1 MVSPQKRY
9 RRRSESATL
18 SGRSSTCSKRSVGSY
33 MASNKI
39 KRPLVCRK
47 CGREGEFVYEK
58 TSTGSKGPRIN
69 HESLT
74 PGFRFKDTGYAV
86 TATIVCNK
94 CNEVVFP
101 YSNN

>member
-1 MVSPQKRY
+1 
-9 RRRSESATL
+9 
-18 SGRSSTCSKRSVGSY
+18 

-39 KRPLVCRK
+39 KRALVCRK

-58 TSTGSKGPRIN
+58 AKTKGPRIN

-86 TATIVCNK
+86 TATISCSK

-101 YSNN
+101 YRAT